1 MFKLFKNNQHKHY
14 LLNAF
19 SNCFKTLK
27 DELGNVPVGMQTS
40 HEITGAILGSCRGYA
55 ITNKIDENSFDL
67 IVDGVFEEVFRR
79 ESIPVQT
86 KTEKWLQTEDETFM
100 FAYYHAKSRSVKS
113 KTIDLSWLAEYAKKH
128 FKAGHQVMFDI
139 I

>member
-1 MFKLFKNNQHKHY
+1 MFKLFKNKQHKHN

-27 DELGNVPVGMQTS
+27 DELGNLPIGMQTS

-55 ITNKIDENSFDL
+55 ISHKIDENSFDL
-67 IVDGVFEEVFRR
+67 IVDGVFEDLFRR
-79 ESIPVQT
+79 ESIAVQT

-100 FAYYHAKSRSVKS
+100 LAYYHAKSQIISNKS
-113 KTIDLSWLAEYAKKH
+113 LDLSWLAEYAKKH